1 MILETKDL
9 TRQFGKFTAVDKLNI
24 SIAQGEIF
32 ALLGPNG
39 AGKTTAIKTLTTLLP
54 PTSGDATINGF
65 SITHEA
71 SHVRANIG
79 YVPQMLSVDG
89 TLTGYENL
97 LLFAKLYDLPR
108 ADRKQRIEE
117 SLEFMGL
124 TEAANKPAKDFSGG
138 MIRRLEI
145 AQSMMHRPPMLFLD
159 EPTVGLDPIA
169 RNVVWDHIVE
179 LQKTFGTTI
188 LLTTHLMEEADTLCD
203 RVAFLSRGTL
213 AAIGSPKELKN
224 SMEDKN
230 ATLEDVFIHYASET
244 LDSGNKSDYRAIRR
258 DRKTAERVG

>member
-9 TRQFGKFTAVDKLNI
+9 TRQYGKFTAVDKLNI

-39 AGKTTAIKTLTTLLP
+39 AGKTTAIKMLTTLLP

-65 SITHEA
+65 SITHQA

-89 TLTGYENL
+89 GLTGYENL
-97 LLFAKLYDLPR
+97 LLFAKLYDLPH
-108 ADRKQRIEE
+108 ADRKKRIEE

-124 TEAANKPAKDFSGG
+124 TEAAKKPAKEYSGG

-169 RNVVWDHIVE
+169 RNVVWDHIIE

-203 RVAFLSRGTL
+203 RVAFLSRGKL
-213 AAIGSPKELKN
+213 AAIGSPKDLKD
-224 SMEDKN
+224 SMNDAN
-230 ATLEDVFIHYASET
+230 ATLEDVFIHYASENLAAGT
-244 LDSGNKSDYRAIRR
+244 NDSFRTIQRDRRNAIRV
-258 DRKTAERVG
+258 K